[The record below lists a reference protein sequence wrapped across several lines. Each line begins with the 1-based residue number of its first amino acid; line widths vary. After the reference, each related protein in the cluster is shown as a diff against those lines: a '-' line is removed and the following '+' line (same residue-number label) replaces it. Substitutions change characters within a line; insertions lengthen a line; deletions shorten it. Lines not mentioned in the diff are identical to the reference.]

1 MRAVVCSALGDIDG
15 LVVRD
20 VPAPAIR
27 PGCVRI
33 AVQAAGLNFA
43 DTLIVA
49 GKYQVKPPLP
59 FSPGFE
65 VAGEVLEC
73 GDDVRGCR
81 PGDKVTALLD
91 WGGFAEQAIA
101 SEDNVF
107 VLPAGIDPVI
117 AAAFPVA
124 YGTSHFGL
132 KVKAGL
138 RTGETLLVHGAA
150 GGVGLTAVECGK
162 RLGAIVIATA
172 SGAEKQ
178 EVARAAGADF
188 TLDARAP
195 DLKDRVKE
203 LTANR
208 GVDVVY
214 DPVGGALFEV
224 FVALYGRRR
233 PHSRRRLRLGRRP
246 ADPGQYPAGQEHCR
260 DRLLLRRLPR
270 LAARGVASLDAGTG
284 RLARPR
290 FDPPARLARLSPR
303 RGDRSADRPENPPV
317 DRQGGPDDDP
327 VSGAAYPASA
337 GRSGFSTIG
346 RLTSAASSPRAIE
359 AIQMAS

>member
-1 MRAVVCSALGDIDG
+1 MRAVVCSTLGDIDG
-15 LVVRD
+15 LILRD
-20 VPAPAIR
+20 VPEPELR
-27 PGCVRI
+27 RGCVRI
-33 AVQAAGLNFA
+33 AVRAAGLNFA
-43 DTLIVA
+43 DTLMVA

-81 PGDKVTALLD
+81 PGDRVTALLD

-107 VLPAGIDPVI
+107 VLPAGVDPII

-162 RLGAIVIATA
+162 RLGATVIATA
-172 SGAEKQ
+172 SGPEKQ
-178 EVARAAGADF
+178 EVARTAGADF

-214 DPVGGALFEV
+214 DPVGGTLFESSLRCTADGGRILV
-224 FVALYGRRR
+224 VGFASGDVPQIPANILLVKNIAAIGFYYGGCRTLQPEAWRASMQELVDWLGRGLIR
-233 PHSRRRLRLGRRP
+233 PHVSQTYRL
-246 ADPGQYPAGQEHCR
+246 E
-260 DRLLLRRLPR
+260 
-270 LAARGVASLDAGTG
+270 
-284 RLARPR
+284 
-290 FDPPARLARLSPR
+290 
-303 RGDRSADRPENPPV
+303 E
-317 DRQGGPDDDP
+317 
-327 VSGAAYPASA
+327 
-337 GRSGFSTIG
+337 
-346 RLTSAASSPRAIE
+346 AIE
-359 AIQMAS
+359 ALNALKARKSTGKVVLTISG

>member
-15 LVVRD
+15 LVVAD
-20 VPAPAIR
+20 VPEPALR
-27 PGCVRI
+27 RGCVRI

-73 GDDVRGCR
+73 ADDVRGCR
-81 PGDKVTALLD
+81 PGDRVTALLD
-91 WGGFAEQAIA
+91 WGGFAERAVA

-107 VLPAGIDPVI
+107 VLPKGIDPVL

-138 RTGETLLVHGAA
+138 RAGETLLVHGAA

-214 DPVGGALFEV
+214 DPVGGALFEASLRCTADGGRILV
-224 FVALYGRRR
+224 VGFASGDVPQIPANILLVKNIAAIGFYYGGCRTLQPEAWRASMQELVDWLGEGSIR
-233 PHSRRRLRLGRRP
+233 PHVSHTYR
-246 ADPGQYPAGQEHCR
+246 
-260 DRLLLRRLPR
+260 
-270 LAARGVASLDAGTG
+270 VDA
-284 RLARPR
+284 
-290 FDPPARLARLSPR
+290 
-303 RGDRSADRPENPPV
+303 
-317 DRQGGPDDDP
+317 
-327 VSGAAYPASA
+327 
-337 GRSGFSTIG
+337 
-346 RLTSAASSPRAIE
+346 AIE
-359 AIQMAS
+359 ALTALKTRKSTGKVVLTLTG

>member
-20 VPAPAIR
+20 VPEPELR
-27 PGCVRI
+27 RGCVRI

-81 PGDKVTALLD
+81 PGDRVTALLD

-107 VLPAGIDPVI
+107 VLPAAVDPVI

-172 SGAEKQ
+172 SGPEKQ

-214 DPVGGALFEV
+214 DPVGGTLFESSLRCTADGGRILV
-224 FVALYGRRR
+224 VGFASGDVPQIPANILLVKNIAAIGFYYGGCRALQPEAWRASMQELVDWLGQGLIR
-233 PHSRRRLRLGRRP
+233 PHVSHTYRL
-246 ADPGQYPAGQEHCR
+246 E
-260 DRLLLRRLPR
+260 
-270 LAARGVASLDAGTG
+270 
-284 RLARPR
+284 
-290 FDPPARLARLSPR
+290 
-303 RGDRSADRPENPPV
+303 E
-317 DRQGGPDDDP
+317 
-327 VSGAAYPASA
+327 
-337 GRSGFSTIG
+337 
-346 RLTSAASSPRAIE
+346 AIE
-359 AIQMAS
+359 ALNALKARKSTGKVVLTISG